1 MSEEEYITISKACE
15 YVGVSKEEI
24 YEAIRKGD
32 VKSYPTKDSF
42 PNKVSKKSLKENFAK
57 VIEEKNCKKLGLVQ
71 AAKFLKVSR
80 IDFYNLINDGVFK
93 TTGEGFD
100 SQIKVEDLEAY
111 LANLS
116 SPKKHVF
123 KEKKSRNM

>member
-1 MSEEEYITISKACE
+1 MSKKEYITITSACE
-15 YVGVSKEEI
+15 YAGVSKEEI
-24 YEAIRKGD
+24 YEAI
-32 VKSYPTKDSF
+32 
-42 PNKVSKKSLKENFAK
+42 NKKKVESNNPPGSLPDKVCKKS
-57 VIEEKNCKKLGLVQ
+57 IEAYFVEAIKEKNSKKLGLAQ

-80 IDFYNLINDGVFK
+80 IEFYKLISDGVFK

-100 SQIKVEDLEAY
+100 SQIKVKDLEAY